1 MNSNKSEIPI
11 LISVV
16 TVVYNG
22 VNFIEDTILSV
33 ISQSYSNIEYIVIDG
48 GSIDGTIEIIN
59 SYSNKISKI
68 IVERDNG
75 IYDAINKGI
84 KMSNGNI
91 IGILNSDD
99 ILYTK
104 SVLSIIFNKFSSNHK
119 LDSIIAD
126 IKFVNQKGQLHRYYS
141 SAKWTPKKLEWGLM
155 PPHPSFYCKRELFE
169 TYGYYRNDLKIAA
182 DYELLIR
189 FYLVN
194 RISYEYIPATFV
206 QMRLGGISTAN
217 ILSKIYINKEVLYAF
232 KLNNLNSNFFK
243 IYTKYIFKIFEYF

>member
-1 MNSNKSEIPI
+1 MESAL
-11 LISVV
+11 LI
-16 TVVYNG
+16 TKK
-22 VNFIEDTILSV
+22 IK
-33 ISQSYSNIEYIVIDG
+33 
-48 GSIDGTIEIIN
+48 IIN
-59 SYSNKISKI
+59 RNLLVENLKYISDLHTSGFPRIEFLLKFKKK
-68 IVERDNG
+68 
-75 IYDAINKGI
+75 Y
-84 KMSNGNI
+84 
-91 IGILNSDD
+91 
-99 ILYTK
+99 
-104 SVLSIIFNKFSSNHK
+104 LSIIFNKFSSNHK

-243 IYTKYIFKIFEYF
+243 IYTDAFIII